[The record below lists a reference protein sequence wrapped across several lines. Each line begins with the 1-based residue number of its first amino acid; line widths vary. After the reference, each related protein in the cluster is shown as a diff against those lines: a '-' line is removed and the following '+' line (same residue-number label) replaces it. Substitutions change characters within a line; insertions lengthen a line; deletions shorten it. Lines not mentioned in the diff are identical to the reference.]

1 MRILQVLPA
10 HPSEYDM
17 KSQRIDYELLKHDYD
32 VSLGGDVHAD
42 VVLAYGRPPVS
53 ELPEA
58 VEESYFR
65 DPSPAASRHPLPRER
80 VVIASFRRRSIVSI
94 VEQTMARI
102 HRTRDDIDW
111 LLLDEPPQDFADF
124 ELWVDPATE
133 ENDFD
138 GFVAEALV
146 SGKVVVATRTEI
158 NNKRLEKGRTGFLV
172 PPRDANELT
181 HAILAALFKS
191 EVAQQKIDAAR
202 QTMSKFHPRQRL
214 RALRQ
219 LLP

>member
-10 HPSEYDM
+10 HPTEYDK
-17 KSQRIDYELLKHDYD
+17 KSQRIDFGLLRPDYE
-32 VSLGGDVHAD
+32 VSLGEGGPAD
-42 VVLAYGRPPVS
+42 VVLAYGHPPVS

-65 DPSPAASRHPLPRER
+65 DPSPGASRRPLPRER
-80 VVIASFRRRSIVSI
+80 FTIASFRRPSILSI
-94 VEQTMARI
+94 VEQTMARL

-111 LLLDEPPQDFADF
+111 LLFDEPPTDFGDV
-124 ELWVDPATE
+124 WIDPAIE
-133 ENDFD
+133 ENDRD

-146 SGKVVVATRTEI
+146 CGKAVVASRTEF
-158 NNKRLEKGRTGFLV
+158 NNKRLEKGRCGFLV

-181 HAILAALFKS
+181 HAILACLFKS
-191 EVAQQKIDAAR
+191 EVAQQKIEAAR
-202 QTMSKFHPRQRL
+202 QTISKFHPRQRM